1 MKPKTIFDKAFHT
14 ACTPSGSDEK
24 KPLVQ
29 GQGKACFTLI
39 ELLVVIAIIA
49 ILAAMLMPALQK
61 ARETSRRASCLNN
74 EKQIGAAFQ
83 QYVDN
88 YKGYY
93 IHYSTNHAYI
103 NGYKVNPDWTGFFTF
118 NNYLSRSV
126 FVCPS
131 LNAAPEYA
139 QDSFDSATYN
149 MKHSGYGMAYQTLG
163 WGRFKH
169 GRDLGGNT
177 DFVNQHS
184 SNIRYP
190 SKMYAAM
197 DSRWASTTHAD
208 KMAGYNRLSFSAVL
222 STSEKNGN
230 PDALRH
236 GGMLNILYV
245 DGHAGTLRIPAE
257 NPYLVLGQTWKNL
270 SWNGWGN
277 VQ

>member
-14 ACTPSGSDEK
+14 ACTPSGSNEK
-24 KPLVQ
+24 KPLVL

-74 EKQIGAAFQ
+74 EKQIGAAIQ

-88 YKGYY
+88 YKGFY

-118 NNYLSRSV
+118 YNYLSRSV

-139 QDSFDSATYN
+139 QDSFDPAT
-149 MKHSGYGMAYQTLG
+149 
-163 WGRFKH
+163 
-169 GRDLGGNT
+169 
-177 DFVNQHS
+177 
-184 SNIRYP
+184 
-190 SKMYAAM
+190 
-197 DSRWASTTHAD
+197 
-208 KMAGYNRLSFSAVL
+208 
-222 STSEKNGN
+222 
-230 PDALRH
+230 
-236 GGMLNILYV
+236 
-245 DGHAGTLRIPAE
+245 
-257 NPYLVLGQTWKNL
+257 
-270 SWNGWGN
+270 
-277 VQ
+277 